1 MYSRIHT
8 AVLDGLDGRKIEI
21 ESQVTNGLPYY
32 TLVGLPNQVIKESK
46 ERVRSALRASGLPY
60 PDRRL
65 TQNLYPA
72 HLKKEG
78 AHLDLPLAV
87 GILATVADFRC
98 GLETI
103 GFLGALSLDGSI
115 RRINGVLGL
124 VEGLRAGGIKQVVI
138 PEGNLEEVASE
149 RDMTFFTCASIAEL
163 YRCLQSD
170 TLHPVSVEGRDTT
183 LSVPIC
189 PDFSDVIGQPHAV
202 KGAMLSALGGH
213 HLLLI
218 GPPGC
223 GKSMLAERLP
233 ALLPLPDDA
242 LSKAIRKV
250 NSFLGG
256 ESGVLRRP
264 VVHVHQSVSKS
275 GLIGGH
281 NTLAPGLITRAHG
294 GVLLLD
300 EVNRFKSD
308 VLEALREPMSNRNIV
323 LTRRHRTVRYPA
335 DFLLVGTMNP
345 CHCGYHLSAQKAC
358 ICPAH
363 VLDRYKMK
371 LSGPLVDR
379 IHLVVYMDVSE
390 EGGSQSTA
398 ALLEKLHKARA
409 FKSAHP
415 ILKWSEEAE
424 NRLQRYHSRGR
435 LSARRLKAVKAVAE
449 SLAYLALSECVEVLH
464 LLEAIS
470 YQDVDRL
477 RR

>member
-21 ESQVTNGLPYY
+21 ESQVTNGLPYH

-98 GLETI
+98 RLETI

-115 RRINGVLGL
+115 RRINGALSL
-124 VEGLRAGGIKQVVI
+124 VEGLRAGGITQVVI
-138 PEGNLEEVASE
+138 PEGNLGEVASE
-149 RDMTFFTCASIAEL
+149 KDMTFFTCASITEL
-163 YRCLQSD
+163 YKCLQSD
-170 TLHPVSVEGRDTT
+170 ALRPLTIERSDTA
-183 LSVPIC
+183 LRVPIC
-189 PDFSDVIGQPHAV
+189 PDFSEVKGQAHAV

-213 HLLLI
+213 HLLLV

-233 ALLPLPDDA
+233 ALLPLPDNA
-242 LSKAIRKV
+242 LSKTIRKI

-256 ESGVLRRP
+256 DCEVLERP

-308 VLEALREPMSNRNIV
+308 VLEALREPMSNRSIE
-323 LTRRHRTVRYPA
+323 LTRRHRTVRYPS

-345 CHCGYHLSAQKAC
+345 CHCGYHLSTQKAC

-371 LSGPLVDR
+371 LSGPLIDR
-379 IHLVVYMDVSE
+379 IQLIAYMDVSDE
-390 EGGSQSTA
+390 MSSQSTA

-409 FKSAHP
+409 FKKVHP
-415 ILKWSEEAE
+415 HLKWSEEADT
-424 NRLQRYHSRGR
+424 RLQKYNSRGR

-449 SLAYLALSECVEVLH
+449 SLAYLALSERVEVFH